1 MPKKFREEF
10 KTYHNVFD
18 RFTDRNIF
26 KLISEGHFDG
36 IQGQLTLGKEANIF
50 IAKKGDEKVI
60 VKIYRL
66 QTCDFNRMYDYIK
79 YDPRYHYLKKR
90 RREIIFAWAQRE
102 FRNLLKAREIGVN
115 VPKPIAIKFNILVM
129 ELIGDPAPKLKDMPP
144 KNPEKFFDEIIS
156 MMKKM
161 YKNNLVHADLSHFN
175 ILNDNDVPYII
186 DWSQCTPAENPNAE
200 EYLKRDVRNV
210 CSYFRK
216 IGVEASEE
224 MVMKRIKT
232 K

>member
-1 MPKKFREEF
+1 MPKRYKEEF
-10 KTYHNVFD
+10 KTMHNVFD
-18 RFTDRNIF
+18 QFTDRNIF

-50 IAKKGDEKVI
+50 IAKKGDERVI

-79 YDPRYHYLKKR
+79 YDPRYQHLKKR

-102 FRNLLKAREIGVN
+102 CRNLLKAREIGIN

-129 ELIGDPAPKLKDMPP
+129 ELIGEPAPKLKDMPP
-144 KNPEKFFDEIIS
+144 KNPKEFFGEIIK
-156 MMKKM
+156 MMKKL
-161 YKNNLVHADLSHFN
+161 YKNGLVHADLSHFN
-175 ILNDNDVPYII
+175 ILNHNETPYII
-186 DWSQCTPAENPNAE
+186 DWSQCTQSENPRAE
-200 EYLKRDVRNV
+200 EYLKRDIRNI
-210 CSYFRK
+210 CNFFSRYLK
-216 IGVEASEE
+216 ASEE
-224 MVMKRIKT
+224 QVLRTIKG